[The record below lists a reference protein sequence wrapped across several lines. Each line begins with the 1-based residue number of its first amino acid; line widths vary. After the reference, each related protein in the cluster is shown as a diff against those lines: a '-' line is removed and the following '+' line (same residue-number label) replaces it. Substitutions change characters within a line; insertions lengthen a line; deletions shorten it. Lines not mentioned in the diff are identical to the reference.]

1 MQFTLLIMVLLDML
15 IINLE
20 HLHVVMM
27 LIFYTD

>member
-1 MQFTLLIMVLLDML
+1 MQFALLIMVLLDML

-27 LIFYTD
+27 LILYTD